1 MSRFHFY
8 DWKTQWKYLCQ
19 HHKITPESIDKFLW
33 HPEEPSFYRV
43 IFCVMIRAGLWNP
56 IWGTWLLR
64 NDFSAWCA
72 HVPQTNIFDKMTIF
86 QITSSVRSWVPNF
99 KAELSKWERGRVSNR
114 PRLHNPT
121 RWVRWLLPCGQC
133 FCVQEAGG
141 LRPANETWPVA
152 LLAGLLRPMRFF
164 QGTNI
169 SHPPWNSPS
178 GVGPTQIVEGP

>member
-33 HPEEPSFYRV
+33 HPEEPSFYSV
-43 IFCVMIRAGLWNP
+43 IFWVMIRAGLWNP

-64 NDFSAWCA
+64 NDFSSWCA

-99 KAELSKWERGRVSNR
+99 KAELSKREWGRVSNR

-121 RWVRWLLPCGQC
+121 RWGR
-133 FCVQEAGG
+133 
-141 LRPANETWPVA
+141 
-152 LLAGLLRPMRFF
+152 LASPLRPMLLRAGSGWPAAGEWNMASGFIGWPAPPSAFF
-164 QGTNI
+164 
-169 SHPPWNSPS
+169 S
-178 GVGPTQIVEGP
+178 GD